1 MENEEIVTVLV
12 QIEYT
17 VLDNEMPY
25 SDIIV
30 MEAEEYLALTPE
42 EIEQIKLDKYNEWKN
57 IMLGGVVSGK

>member
-25 SDIIV
+25 SDIIL
-30 MEAEEYLALTPE
+30 MEAEEYLALTLE
-42 EIEQIKLDKYNEWKN
+42 EIEQIKLDKYNKWLEV
-57 IMLGGVVSGK
+57 MTGGVLDG

>member
-57 IMLGGVVSGK
+57 IMIGGVVSG

>member
-30 MEAEEYLALTPE
+30 MEAEEYLALTLE
-42 EIEQIKLDKYNEWKN
+42 EIEQIKLDKYNEWLEV
-57 IMLGGVVSGK
+57 MTGGVVSG